1 MKNRYEVRYRQDSG
15 WCEYTIYCNGQPVK
29 GGELRTRS
37 AAIKDAQRELQ
48 KLQRAEQQPLAA

>member
-1 MKNRYEVRYRQDSG
+1 MNRYEIRYHQDSG
-15 WCEYTIYCNGQPVK
+15 WCGYTIYLNGQPFK
-29 GGELRTRS
+29 GDILRTRS